1 MAMMHVSVLYCT
13 VLYHCTVSPR
23 IKDLTKV
30 TTKFIEQSLSGE
42 VNGRSASQEML
53 QFSCNLNIRNRVNK
67 SSLA

>member
-1 MAMMHVSVLYCT
+1 MAMMHVSV
-13 VLYHCTVSPR
+13 SPG

-30 TTKFIEQSLSGE
+30 TTNFIEQGLSGE